1 MGAASLKL
9 QNAAKKSIEDA
20 KNALRRR
27 SLKELISALDV
38 DVANLSDDHRK
49 SFTYACDKILRKIKT
64 QLDTLE
70 LCKSTRVIFGKVA
83 SFITKAQA
91 SVSAREPEAAF
102 HDWFALDAYQKPG
115 ITLRRML
122 KLLRTH

>member
-1 MGAASLKL
+1 MGRDALD
-9 QNAAKKSIEDA
+9 DA
-20 KNALRRR
+20 KNALRRPT
-27 SLKELISALDV
+27 LKELISALDV

-49 SFTYACDKILRKIKT
+49 SFTYACDMILRKIKT

-70 LCKSTRVIFGKVA
+70 LCQSTRVIFRKVA
-83 SFITKAQA
+83 SFITMPIWMPIRN
-91 SVSAREPEAAF
+91 S
-102 HDWFALDAYQKPG
+102 G